1 MIGMPSRAG
10 PGVPFCSRCLLVL
23 TCVFVTLALRT
34 EAGASGAGAQN
45 GAGTVTPAAVASSL
59 SIAAGS
65 SARRTK
71 EGGNVRLEL
80 LADTVFNLRLSSK
93 ALTARTKAA
102 AATGA
107 DAAPPIMLWP
117 STLALL
123 AWLEAHP
130 QLVRGAFS

>member
-1 MIGMPSRAG
+1 MIGMRAG
-10 PGVPFCSRCLLVL
+10 PGVPFCSRCLPVL

-45 GAGTVTPAAVASSL
+45 GAGTVTPAAHAVASSL